1 MTNFE
6 KWKSELRPEDFIEI
20 YKEDNSM
27 QCKGAI
33 CKICPV
39 RKSCEKLVNPFV
51 TEADILG
58 LIHIVPPHRQSNV
71 YNLAC
76 PKHQLTFRP
85 GLPAHLGVI
94 LGSFRCLLSP

>member
-20 YKEDNSM
+20 YEEDNSM

-51 TEADILG
+51 TEADIFLDWANTEVG
-58 LIHIVPPHRQSNV
+58 GKSPTE
-71 YNLAC
+71 
-76 PKHQLTFRP
+76 QLREYVQKQKE
-85 GLPAHLGVI
+85 AK
-94 LGSFRCLLSP
+94 